1 MARRSRYREA
11 QARRAE
17 QQRRDNRAVAVTTQ
31 LAAFGVALVFLLVI
45 MALLRGP
52 DAFAPLRRFAE
63 PVVFGITGL
72 ELMGWGFV
80 LWLAVVF
87 WRRMR
92 K

>member
-1 MARRSRYREA
+1 MSRRSRLREA
-11 QARRAE
+11 QSRRAE

-45 MALLRGP
+45 VALLRGP
-52 DAFAPLRRFAE
+52 DAFAPLCRFAE
-63 PVVFGITGL
+63 PVVFGVTGL
-72 ELMGWGFV
+72 ELVGWSFV

>member
-1 MARRSRYREA
+1 MSRRSRLREA
-11 QARRAE
+11 QSRRAE

-45 MALLRGP
+45 VALLRGP

-63 PVVFGITGL
+63 PVVFGVTGL
-72 ELMGWGFV
+72 ELVGWGFV